1 MPDWRAIARK
11 RLDPLT
17 LEARQQ
23 EEIVLE
29 LAGHLEDLYN
39 DALRQGRSHAEAL
52 HSALGAASNWND
64 LRREIELAVNEEG
77 IMNYRVKTLWLPG
90 AFTLALSGIL
100 LRLLQIPSAPSPH
113 VFWAQMGSTALVVYW
128 RWLVCLSV
136 VGALG
141 AYWSRHAGGRLMER
155 ALAVS
160 LPALGM
166 VGLPLLMF
174 PFVLVSDLIRHQ
186 NFPFVP
192 MALLLL
198 GWGVLPEAA
207 LLVGALPFLSAATS
221 GSHSSATSPRA
232 EIS

>member
-11 RLDPLT
+11 RLGPLT

-52 HSALGAASNWND
+52 HSAVGAASNWND

-113 VFWAQMGSTALVVYW
+113 VFWAQTGLVVYW
-128 RWLVCLSV
+128 RWLACLPV
-136 VGALG
+136 IGALG
-141 AYWSRHAGGRLMER
+141 AYWSRHVGGKLMER

-166 VGLPLLMF
+166 ICLPLLML
-174 PFVLVSDLIRHQ
+174 PFLLVYDLIRFHS
-186 NFPFVP
+186 FPFVP
-192 MALLLL
+192 MAILLL

-207 LLVGALPFLSAATS
+207 LLVGALPFFRAATRASHPAATS
-221 GSHSSATSPRA
+221 P
-232 EIS
+232 